1 VGQYSIGADMQMT
14 KTAKLTYV
22 LLLLMFG
29 RDSAYA
35 DVGPGMID
43 AFAILLLFPFFLMII
58 PVAARQG
65 TRLVWFLVTLIS
77 YPISTWLMLA
87 YFDLFK
93 YEFNPVIVLEATA
106 IWIVITVALV
116 ASSLRKAY
124 KNKKTEVVSQI

>member
-1 VGQYSIGADMQMT
+1 MT
-14 KTAKLTYV
+14 KTAKLTYL

-65 TRLVWFLVTLIS
+65 TRLVWFFVTLIS
-77 YPISTWLMLA
+77 YPISTWFMLA

-124 KNKKTEVVSQI
+124 KNRKTL